1 VIAVTGKRK
10 PGAGAKEPTAEG
22 RPASGRRRRTAPKPR
37 PAVPPAPVSIPSR
50 EQLIAEAAYYR
61 AERRNFAGG
70 REMDDWLAAEE
81 EIDSLINPVR
91 ESIDEAD
98 NIGPIP

>member
-1 VIAVTGKRK
+1 MATVA
-10 PGAGAKEPTAEG
+10 
-22 RPASGRRRRTAPKPR
+22 RRRKSRAAPR
-37 PAVPPAPVSIPSR
+37 PANAATPSR

>member
-1 VIAVTGKRK
+1 MRPVMGLA
-10 PGAGAKEPTAEG
+10 AAEPVA
-22 RPASGRRRRTAPKPR
+22 AP
-37 PAVPPAPVSIPSR
+37 SPSR
-50 EQLIAEAAYYR
+50 EQMIAEAAYYR

-91 ESIDEAD
+91 ESIDEAE

>member
-1 VIAVTGKRK
+1 MNTAV
-10 PGAGAKEPTAEG
+10 AG
-22 RPASGRRRRTAPKPR
+22 RPKSRAASR
-37 PAVPPAPVSIPSR
+37 PAPAAPPSR
-50 EQLIAEAAYYR
+50 EQMITEAAYYR

-70 REMDDWLAAEE
+70 REMEDWLAAEE

-91 ESIDEAD
+91 ESIDEAE

>member
-1 VIAVTGKRK
+1 M
-10 PGAGAKEPTAEG
+10 
-22 RPASGRRRRTAPKPR
+22 
-37 PAVPPAPVSIPSR
+37 
-50 EQLIAEAAYYR
+50 IAEAAYYR

-91 ESIDEAD
+91 ESIDEAE

>member
-1 VIAVTGKRK
+1 MTGVAGRRRPAK
-10 PGAGAKEPTAEG
+10 GAKESPQGARAPAARRRGPASKT
-22 RPASGRRRRTAPKPR
+22 RPAAE
-37 PAVPPAPVSIPSR
+37 ALPAPCR
-50 EQLIAEAAYYR
+50 EQMIAEAAYYR

-70 REMDDWLAAEE
+70 RELDDWLAAEE

-91 ESIDEAD
+91 EGIDEAE

>member
-1 VIAVTGKRK
+1 MNSAV
-10 PGAGAKEPTAEG
+10 A
-22 RPASGRRRRTAPKPR
+22 GRRKSRAGSQLAPAANPN
-37 PAVPPAPVSIPSR
+37 R
-50 EQLIAEAAYYR
+50 EQMIAEAAYYR

-91 ESIDEAD
+91 ESIDEAE

>member
-1 VIAVTGKRK
+1 MAAV
-10 PGAGAKEPTAEG
+10 P
-22 RPASGRRRRTAPKPR
+22 RRRKAGVRKKDSP
-37 PAVPPAPVSIPSR
+37 PSR

-70 REMDDWLAAEE
+70 RELDDWLAAEE

-91 ESIDEAD
+91 ESIDEAE

>member
-1 VIAVTGKRK
+1 MSPAARRSPGGEGTGTR
-10 PGAGAKEPTAEG
+10 G
-22 RPASGRRRRTAPKPR
+22 RAA
-37 PAVPPAPVSIPSR
+37 APVRRARAPGPQRRATAKAVRIGSRDR
-50 EQLIAEAAYYR
+50 EQMIAEAAYYR

-70 REMDDWLAAEE
+70 REMDDWLAVEE

-91 ESIDEAD
+91 ESIDEAE

>member
-1 VIAVTGKRK
+1 MN
-10 PGAGAKEPTAEG
+10 TA
-22 RPASGRRRRTAPKPR
+22 AAGRRKTRAASPITPEA
-37 PAVPPAPVSIPSR
+37 IPSR
-50 EQLIAEAAYYR
+50 EQMIAEAAYYR

-91 ESIDEAD
+91 ESIDEAE